1 MALIT
6 GLAIEEAA
14 EIELAEGGRFGDSFF
29 GGQVIEA
36 ARELLE
42 QQTNEP
48 ADPLP
53 QFEFFDRPD
62 DMGLGRLRLIL
73 DGDSDVSIAVI
84 TNEGEMADVEF
95 CTPFSGGGRSPKV
108 REALLNLARAIR
120 DENATNPLDRGLV
133 GGRSATR
140 IEGA

>member
-1 MALIT
+1 M
-6 GLAIEEAA
+6 
-14 EIELAEGGRFGDSFF
+14 R
-29 GGQVIEA
+29 V
-36 ARELLE
+36 LE
-42 QQTNEP
+42 
-48 ADPLP
+48 
-53 QFEFFDRPD
+53 RSD

-120 DENATNPLDRGLV
+120 DENAANPLDRGLA
-133 GGRSATR
+133 GGRSAIR
-140 IEGA
+140 IEGAFAVAWKTPDQDAWGLMPGSLLHDFDALALRCRPWPWPAMLKPSIRQ